1 MRFVKEQD
9 NIIGKFK
16 VYLVLYC
23 RIKRH
28 LAPAAGEDGWTVRL
42 TFSSGITLQN
52 GWNGTYE
59 TDGNVLTISS
69 MDYNALIEK
78 GGSTGGIGFI
88 IQADADCTLSD
99 SSDLK

>member
-1 MRFVKEQD
+1 MPHKATSGTCGR
-9 NIIGKFK
+9 
-16 VYLVLYC
+16 
-23 RIKRH
+23 R
-28 LAPAAGEDGWTVRL
+28 EDGWTVRL